1 MNIKKLAVFGDS
13 WVYGDEL
20 IDPTL
25 ETQEC
30 CSHLNTDYR
39 LSHCFSGLLAKELG
53 VPYENYGIPGGSLQS
68 TIWTFLWFLENT
80 DWSDTVCV
88 IGLTS
93 PDRQSWFNP
102 EHEHMG
108 DDDPEWNKLI
118 HSTWVDFGSDSVPK
132 VWQDFGKQYLTLCH
146 DRQLSLY
153 NYQQAVYFFDGIA
166 KTKNI
171 PLVQFNLYGPRT
183 VISGCDTL
191 LWPEQNM
198 QKKLFER
205 PDAKQIYAPQQ
216 HPNEIGHQII
226 SKDLLPEVNR
236 AILT

>member
-30 CSHLNTDYR
+30 CSHLNNDYR
-39 LSHCFSGLLAKELG
+39 LSHSFSGLLAKELG
-53 VPYENYGIPGGSLQS
+53 VPYENYGHPGGSLQS

-88 IGLTS
+88 VGLTG
-93 PDRQSWFNP
+93 PDRQTWFNP

-108 DDDPEWNKLI
+108 DDPEWNKFI
-118 HSTWVDFGSDSVPK
+118 HSTWVNFGSSVIPK
-132 VWQDFGKQYLTLCH
+132 VWQDFGKQYLTLSH
-146 DRQLSLY
+146 DDQLSLY

-171 PLVQFNLYGPRT
+171 PLVQFNLYDPGT

-191 LWPEQNM
+191 LWPDQNM
-198 QKKLFER
+198 QKRLLDR
-205 PDAKQIYAPQQ
+205 PDEKQIHAPGH
-216 HPNEIGHQII
+216 HPNENGHQII
-226 SKDLLPEVNR
+226 SKELLSEVNH

>member
-1 MNIKKLAVFGDS
+1 MNIKQLAVFGDS

-20 IDPTL
+20 IDPSL

-30 CSHLNTDYR
+30 CSHLNNDYR
-39 LSHCFSGLLAKELG
+39 LSHSFSGLLAKELG
-53 VPYENYGIPGGSLQS
+53 VPYENYGHPGGSLQS
-68 TIWTFLWFLENT
+68 TIWTFLWFLENR
-80 DWSDTVCV
+80 DWTDTVCV

-93 PDRQSWFNP
+93 PNRQTWYNP
-102 EHEHMG
+102 EHEHM
-108 DDDPEWNKLI
+108 DDDPKWNKFI
-118 HSTWVDFGSDSVPK
+118 HSTWINFGSDSIPK
-132 VWQDFGKQYLTLCH
+132 VWQDFGKQYLTLS
-146 DRQLSLY
+146 DDDQLSLY

-171 PLVQFNLYGPRT
+171 PLVQFNLYDPET

-198 QKKLFER
+198 KDRLLNR
-205 PDAKQIYAPQQ
+205 PDAKQIHAPGH
-216 HPNEIGHQII
+216 HPNELGHQII
-226 SKDLLPEVNR
+226 SKELLPKVND

>member
-25 ETQEC
+25 ENQEC
-30 CSHLNTDYR
+30 CSHLNNDYR
-39 LSHCFSGLLAKELG
+39 LSHSFSGLLAKELG
-53 VPYENYGIPGGSLQS
+53 VPYENYGHPGGSLQS

-88 IGLTS
+88 VGLTG
-93 PDRQSWFNP
+93 PDRQTWFNP

-108 DDDPEWNKLI
+108 DDPEWNKFI
-118 HSTWVDFGSDSVPK
+118 HSTWVNFGSSVIPK
-132 VWQDFGKQYLTLCH
+132 VWQDFGKQYLTLSH
-146 DRQLSLY
+146 DDQLSLY

-171 PLVQFNLYGPRT
+171 PLVQFNLYDPGT

-198 QKKLFER
+198 QKRLLDR
-205 PDAKQIYAPQQ
+205 PDVKQIHAPGK

-226 SKDLLPEVNR
+226 SKDLLPEVNHV
-236 AILT
+236 ILT

>member
-1 MNIKKLAVFGDS
+1 LNIKQLAVFGDS

-20 IDPTL
+20 IDPSL

-30 CSHLNTDYR
+30 CSHLNNDYR
-39 LSHCFSGLLAKELG
+39 LSHSFSGLLAKELG
-53 VPYENYGIPGGSLQS
+53 VPYENYGHPGGSLQS
-68 TIWTFLWFLENT
+68 TIWTFLWFLENR
-80 DWSDTVCV
+80 DWTDTVCV

-93 PDRQSWFNP
+93 PNRQTWYNP
-102 EHEHMG
+102 EHEHM
-108 DDDPEWNKLI
+108 DDDPKWNKFI
-118 HSTWVDFGSDSVPK
+118 HSTWINFGSDSIPK
-132 VWQDFGKQYLTLCH
+132 VWQDFGKQYLTLS
-146 DRQLSLY
+146 DDDQLSLY

-171 PLVQFNLYGPRT
+171 PLVQFNLYDPET

-198 QKKLFER
+198 KDRLLNR
-205 PDAKQIYAPQQ
+205 PDAKQIHAPGH
-216 HPNEIGHQII
+216 HPNELGHQII
-226 SKDLLPEVNR
+226 SKELLPKVND

>member
-25 ETQEC
+25 EIQEC
-30 CSHLNTDYR
+30 CSHLNTNYR
-39 LSHCFSGLLAKELG
+39 LNHSFSGLLAKELG
-53 VPYENYGIPGGSLQS
+53 VPYENYGHPGGSLQS
-68 TIWTFLWFLENT
+68 AIWTFLWFLDNT

-88 IGLTS
+88 IGLTGS
-93 PDRQSWFNP
+93 DRQSWFNP
-102 EHEHMG
+102 EHKHMG
-108 DDDPEWNKLI
+108 DDDPQWNKLI
-118 HSTWVDFGSDSVPK
+118 HSTWVNFGSDVVPK
-132 VWQDFGKQYLTLCH
+132 VWQDFGKQYLTLSH
-146 DRQLSLY
+146 DSQLSLY

-171 PLVQFNLYGPRT
+171 PLVQFNLYNPET
-183 VISGCDTL
+183 VITGCDTL

-198 QKKLFER
+198 KDKLLNR
-205 PDAKQIYAPQQ
+205 HDANKIHAPLH
-216 HPNEIGHQII
+216 HPNELGHQII
-226 SKDLLPEVNR
+226 SKELLPKVND

>member
-20 IDPTL
+20 VDPAHP
-25 ETQEC
+25 EWEC
-30 CSHLNTDYR
+30 CDHYNNDYR
-39 LSHCFSGLLAKELG
+39 LNHSFGGLLAKELG
-53 VPYENYGIPGGSLQS
+53 VPYENYGHPGGSLQS

-88 IGLTS
+88 VGLTG
-93 PDRQSWFNP
+93 PDRQTWFNP

-108 DDDPEWNKLI
+108 DDPEWNKFI
-118 HSTWVDFGSDSVPK
+118 HSTWVNFGSSVIPK
-132 VWQDFGKQYLTLCH
+132 VWQDFGKQYLTLSH
-146 DRQLSLY
+146 DNQLSLY

-171 PLVQFNLYGPRT
+171 PLIQFNLYDPGT

-198 QKKLFER
+198 KDGLLNR
-205 PDAKQIYAPQQ
+205 PDAKQIHAPQR

-226 SKDLLPEVNR
+226 SKKLLSEVNHV
-236 AILT
+236 ILT

>member
-20 IDPTL
+20 VDPAHP
-25 ETQEC
+25 EWEC
-30 CSHLNTDYR
+30 CDHYNNDYR
-39 LSHCFSGLLAKELG
+39 LNHSFGGLLAKELG
-53 VPYENYGIPGGSLQS
+53 VPYENYGHPGGSLQS

-88 IGLTS
+88 VGLTG
-93 PDRQSWFNP
+93 PDRQTWFNP

-108 DDDPEWNKLI
+108 DDPEWNKFI
-118 HSTWVDFGSDSVPK
+118 HSTWVNFGSSVIPK
-132 VWQDFGKQYLTLCH
+132 VWQDFGKQYLTLSH
-146 DRQLSLY
+146 DDQLSLY

-171 PLVQFNLYGPRT
+171 PLIQFNLYDPGT

-191 LWPEQNM
+191 LWPDQNM
-198 QKKLFER
+198 QKRLLDR
-205 PDAKQIYAPQQ
+205 PDEKQIHAPGH
-216 HPNEIGHQII
+216 HPNENGHQII
-226 SKDLLPEVNR
+226 SKELLSEVNH

>member
-20 IDPTL
+20 IDPAL

-30 CSHLNTDYR
+30 CSHLNNNYR
-39 LSHCFSGLLAKELG
+39 LSHSFSGLLAKELG
-53 VPYENYGIPGGSLQS
+53 VPYENYGHPGGSLQS
-68 TIWTFLWFLENT
+68 TIWTFLWFLENR
-80 DWSDTVCV
+80 DWSNTVCI
-88 IGLTS
+88 IGLTA

-102 EHEHMG
+102 EHKHMG
-108 DDDPEWNKLI
+108 GDDPEWNKLI
-118 HSTWVDFGSDSVPK
+118 HSTWVNFGSDVVPK
-132 VWQDFGKQYLTLCH
+132 VWQDFGKQYLTLSH
-146 DRQLSLY
+146 DDQLSLY

-171 PLVQFNLYGPRT
+171 PLVQFNLYDPET

-198 QKKLFER
+198 KDRLLNR
-205 PDAKQIYAPQQ
+205 PDAKQIHAPGH
-216 HPNEIGHQII
+216 HPNELGHQII
-226 SKDLLPEVNR
+226 SKELLPKVND

>member
-1 MNIKKLAVFGDS
+1 LNIKKLAVFGDS
-13 WVYGDEL
+13 WAYGDEL

-30 CSHLNTDYR
+30 CSHLNTNYR
-39 LSHCFSGLLAKELG
+39 LNHSFGGLLAKELG
-53 VPYENYGIPGGSLQS
+53 VPYENYGHPGGSLQS

-88 IGLTS
+88 VGLTG

-102 EHEHMG
+102 EHKHEG
-108 DDDPEWNKLI
+108 DDDPQWNKLI
-118 HSTWVDFGSDSVPK
+118 HSTWVNFGSDVVPK
-132 VWQDFGKQYLTLCH
+132 VWQDFGKQYLTLSH
-146 DRQLSLY
+146 DDQLSLY

-171 PLVQFNLYGPRT
+171 PLVQFNLYDPGT

-198 QKKLFER
+198 KDGLLNR
-205 PDAKQIYAPQQ
+205 PDAKQIHAPQR

-226 SKDLLPEVNR
+226 SKKLLSEVNHV
-236 AILT
+236 ILT

>member
-25 ETQEC
+25 EIQEC
-30 CSHLNTDYR
+30 CSHLNNDYR
-39 LSHCFSGLLAKELG
+39 LSHSFSGLLAKELG
-53 VPYENYGIPGGSLQS
+53 VPYENYGHPGGSLQS
-68 TIWTFLWFLENT
+68 AIWTFLWFLDNT
-80 DWSDTVCV
+80 DWSDTACV
-88 IGLTS
+88 IGLTG

-108 DDDPEWNKLI
+108 GDDPEWNKLI
-118 HSTWVDFGSDSVPK
+118 HSTWVNFGSDVVPK
-132 VWQDFGKQYLTLCH
+132 VWQDFGKQYLTLSH
-146 DRQLSLY
+146 DSQLSLY

-171 PLVQFNLYGPRT
+171 PLVQFNLYDPGT

-191 LWPEQNM
+191 LWPDQNM
-198 QKKLFER
+198 KDKLLNR
-205 PDAKQIYAPQQ
+205 PDANKIHAPLH
-216 HPNEIGHQII
+216 HPNELGHQII
-226 SKDLLPEVNR
+226 SKELLPKVNDV
-236 AILT
+236 ILT

>member
-30 CSHLNTDYR
+30 CSHLNNDYR
-39 LSHCFSGLLAKELG
+39 LSHSFSGLLAKELG
-53 VPYENYGIPGGSLQS
+53 VPYENYGHPGGSLQS

-88 IGLTS
+88 VGLTG
-93 PDRQSWFNP
+93 PDRQTWFNP

-108 DDDPEWNKLI
+108 DDPEWNKFI
-118 HSTWVDFGSDSVPK
+118 HSTWVNFGSSVIPK
-132 VWQDFGKQYLTLCH
+132 VWQDFGKQYLTLSH
-146 DRQLSLY
+146 DDQLSLY

-171 PLVQFNLYGPRT
+171 PLIQFNLYDPGT

-191 LWPEQNM
+191 LWPDQNM
-198 QKKLFER
+198 QKRLLDR
-205 PDAKQIYAPQQ
+205 PDEKQIHAPGH
-216 HPNEIGHQII
+216 HPNENGHQII
-226 SKDLLPEVNR
+226 SKELLSEVNH

>member
-30 CSHLNTDYR
+30 CSHLNNDYR
-39 LSHCFSGLLAKELG
+39 LSHSFSGLLAKELG
-53 VPYENYGIPGGSLQS
+53 VPYENYGHPGGSLQS

-88 IGLTS
+88 VGLTG
-93 PDRQSWFNP
+93 PDRQTWFNP

-108 DDDPEWNKLI
+108 DDPEWNKFI
-118 HSTWVDFGSDSVPK
+118 HSTWVNFGSSVIPK
-132 VWQDFGKQYLTLCH
+132 VWQDFGKQYLTLSH
-146 DRQLSLY
+146 DNQLSLY

-171 PLVQFNLYGPRT
+171 PLVQFNLYDPGT

-198 QKKLFER
+198 KDGLLNR
-205 PDAKQIYAPQQ
+205 PDAKQIHAPQR

-226 SKDLLPEVNR
+226 SKELLSEVNH